1 MSANP
6 AAAPARAYDPTS
18 PLAKLL
24 GQCRRAFVFVFLITL
39 VSEVLSLAPIL
50 YMLNVFDRVLNSRSE
65 TTLVSLTV
73 LVVGVY
79 ILWSALEWVRSR
91 LLVRI
96 SLRIDWDL
104 AARTFD
110 ASFRRY
116 IGHKKVNVHQ
126 VLGDLLQL
134 RQFLTA
140 SSLIAVMSAPFAIVF
155 IIIGGVFHPYLAVF
169 SLVAAVVLL
178 VTSYLTQKASTPAL
192 RAANEAQ
199 AESNRLAAEN
209 LRLAETAHA
218 LGMQAAIR
226 SRWYQRHQDYLQLQ
240 VNASEAAGMMG
251 GLSGF
256 LGKSL
261 PSLQMALA
269 CWLAI
274 EGLITG
280 GMVIAASLLISKAIG
295 PMQKLMGSWK
305 EIASTRQAYD
315 RLDQLL
321 AEDDAQA
328 DRMSLPA
335 PKGRL
340 AVVNL
345 AGVPPGSAKAVVQG
359 INFSA
364 EPGQITTIIGQSA
377 AGKTSLMRLLVGIWR
392 PAAGSVRLDGAEIAD
407 WAHDEV
413 GRYIGYVPQEIEF
426 FEGTI
431 AENVARLGPVDSDQ
445 VVAATRLAGMHDII
459 LGMPQGYET
468 PLGQTGHGLTGGQ
481 RQRLAIARAF
491 YGAPPYI
498 VMDEPNANLDE
509 ASERSLIVA
518 LKVLKAR
525 GTCVI
530 LSTHRPSLMDA
541 ADQVLILAGGRQAGF
556 GPVAEMLA
564 AARKANTGAALGVV
578 AQGKAEPAAI
588 SAGVQ
593 AAIVA
598 GAQAVQNGATQQPAA
613 AATPASNMPNV
624 FNVTNVPNAA
634 MVAAPASAETPVS
647 AAAPAPAIN
656 AGINGASKAGLNG
669 NLRKL
674 RLEAL
679 SPQGTNQLL
688 NSTDNHGPCVL
699 DASSNA
705 IRLSFQLVSLFRNGE
720 IAGFCLV
727 DEATGKSL
735 PLNPKRAE
743 SPAVVMQYAEL
754 PWAHASRFVFD
765 EVLGLGA
772 PPQRLALFAVP
783 KFDEAWYLRSYPD
796 VGQAIA
802 RGAFKS
808 AREHYLSY
816 GHAEGREAGEK
827 AGKPQKVALV
837 HVVAEGELVRQ

>member
-1 MSANP
+1 
-6 AAAPARAYDPTS
+6 
-18 PLAKLL
+18 
-24 GQCRRAFVFVFLITL
+24 
-39 VSEVLSLAPIL
+39 
-50 YMLNVFDRVLNSRSE
+50 
-65 TTLVSLTV
+65 
-73 LVVGVY
+73 
-79 ILWSALEWVRSR
+79 
-91 LLVRI
+91 
-96 SLRIDWDL
+96 
-104 AARTFD
+104 
-110 ASFRRY
+110 
-116 IGHKKVNVHQ
+116 
-126 VLGDLLQL
+126 
-134 RQFLTA
+134 
-140 SSLIAVMSAPFAIVF
+140 
-155 IIIGGVFHPYLAVF
+155 
-169 SLVAAVVLL
+169 
-178 VTSYLTQKASTPAL
+178 
-192 RAANEAQ
+192 
-199 AESNRLAAEN
+199 
-209 LRLAETAHA
+209 
-218 LGMQAAIR
+218 MQAAIR

-321 AEDDAQA
+321 AEDDAEA
-328 DRMSLPA
+328 DRMALPA

-340 AVVNL
+340 VVANL

-359 INFSA
+359 ISFTA
-364 EPGQITTIIGQSA
+364 EPGQITTVIGQSA

-392 PAAGSVRLDGAEIAD
+392 PAAGSVRLDGAEISD

-445 VVAATRLAGMHDII
+445 VVAATRLAGMHEII

-525 GTCVI
+525 GSCVI
-530 LSTHRPSLMDA
+530 LSTHRPSLMEA
-541 ADQVLILAGGRQAGF
+541 ADQVLILAAGRQAGF

-564 AARKANTGAALGVV
+564 AARKANTGAALGAIVQQK
-578 AQGKAEPAAI
+578 AEPQATPAEPAALLV
-588 SAGVQ
+588 GTQ
-593 AAIVA
+593 AATA
-598 GAQAVQNGATQQPAA
+598 GAQVATAGSQAASTAGQQAALTSAPTKSAAAAPAA
-613 AATPASNMPNV
+613 PATAAAPRPAIDGAAQAANHAQSKAATPAGAQTSRPQS
-624 FNVTNVPNAA
+624 PKAA
-634 MVAAPASAETPVS
+634 SPAQAQAALEGAAPAARPTASPVATPD
-647 AAAPAPAIN
+647 AA
-656 AGINGASKAGLNG
+656 KAGLNG
-669 NLRKL
+669 HLRKL

-679 SPQGTNQLL
+679 LPQGALQLL
-688 NSTDNHGPCVL
+688 NSVDNVGPCVL
-699 DASSNA
+699 NPVTNA
-705 IRLSFQLVSLFRNGE
+705 IRLNFQLVSLFRNGE

-727 DEATGKSL
+727 DEVTGKSL
-735 PLNPKRAE
+735 PLSPKRAE
-743 SPAVVMQYAEL
+743 SPSVAMQFAEIN
-754 PWAHASRFVFD
+754 WAHASRFVFD
-765 EVLGLGA
+765 ELLGLGA

-808 AREHYLSY
+808 AREHYLRH
-816 GHAEGREAGEK
+816 GHVEGREASAG
-827 AGKPQKVALV
+827 AGKPQRIALV
-837 HVVAEGELVRQ
+837 HVMAEAELVK